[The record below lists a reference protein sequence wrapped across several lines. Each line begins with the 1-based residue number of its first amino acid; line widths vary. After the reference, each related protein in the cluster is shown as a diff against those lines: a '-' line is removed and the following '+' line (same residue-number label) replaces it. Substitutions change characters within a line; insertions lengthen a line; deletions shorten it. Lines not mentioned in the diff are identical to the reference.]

1 MSRQTVTLIF
11 DIGKTTKKV
20 LAFDQDFH
28 VVDEQTKSFEEI
40 QDDDGFASENLQ
52 LVTEWVLEKF
62 DHFIN
67 HPEFLVTGVNFSAYG
82 ASLVHLTKDGDLLK
96 PFYNYLKPFPQDCKS
111 EFLNKYDQ
119 QKDLLTTTAS
129 PFLGLLNSGLQLYW
143 IKYKK
148 PSRFSSIGT
157 TLHFPQYFPYLFT
170 RKKFAE
176 ITSIGCHTML
186 WNFAEQDYHEWVD

>member
-1 MSRQTVTLIF
+1 MLQIFCNTSEIPRALSRQTVTLIF

-67 HPEFLVTGVNFSAYG
+67 HPEFLVTGVNFSAFPW
-82 ASLVHLTKDGDLLK
+82 V
-96 PFYNYLKPFPQDCKS
+96 FY
-111 EFLNKYDQ
+111 
-119 QKDLLTTTAS
+119 
-129 PFLGLLNSGLQLYW
+129 
-143 IKYKK
+143 
-148 PSRFSSIGT
+148 
-157 TLHFPQYFPYLFT
+157 
-170 RKKFAE
+170 
-176 ITSIGCHTML
+176 
-186 WNFAEQDYHEWVD
+186 